1 MISVKKTNGLGA
13 VLKYRVAGLYL
24 LLAMA
29 LVACADRPALQRH
42 NEACVVID
50 NDYDIDDMM
59 AMPMVVANKQV
70 AAIVQSEGYS
80 LPEVSA
86 PALERLINGSAASPS
101 DRAIP
106 VIVGSRASESV
117 DLSRWPWL
125 GFFRDMMAHSNGLLS
140 SKPAPRQSQP
150 DYPAQVAQAVSH
162 CQSVSVLI
170 LGTYSSFVNYS
181 PRIRHQIDKV
191 VIMGKPMGQQAT
203 RHDKQSFNCAYD
215 WPACRQA
222 MGQLQGLKSFFVDI
236 PRIEGCRGP
245 APPVASCYGP
255 TLEMVQGLEGRGG
268 LREQGL
274 PGRLRQALINAFDCN
289 GFFLSGMPVVQGT
302 ACTSQST
309 WVPTE
314 VMAGPGGQMLFWDQT
329 AALFLLYPD
338 LFALNVQ
345 SAVDD
350 KPGHFEPSLF
360 NASHVQTIERMRTL
374 WTDSTN
380 RGQ

>member
-1 MISVKKTNGLGA
+1 MSSAKENDGRVA
-13 VLKYRVAGLYL
+13 VLTRCGAGLCL
-24 LLAMA
+24 LLVMA
-29 LVACADRPALQRH
+29 LGACADRPVLQAH

-59 AMPMVVANKQV
+59 AIPMVVANKQV

-86 PALERLINGSAASPS
+86 PAVDRLINGSAASPS
-101 DRAIP
+101 GRAIP
-106 VIVGSRASESV
+106 VIVGSLSTQPV
-117 DLSRWPWL
+117 GLSRWPWL
-125 GFFRDMMAHSNGLLS
+125 GFFRDMLAHSNGLLS
-140 SKPAPRQSQP
+140 SKPAPRQRQA

-170 LGTYSSFVNYS
+170 LGPFSSFVNYS

-203 RHDKQSFNCAYD
+203 GHGKLSFNCAYD
-215 WPACRQA
+215 QPACRQA

-236 PRIEGCRGP
+236 PRVEGCGGP
-245 APPVASCYGP
+245 APPVASCYSP

-274 PGRLRQALINAFDCN
+274 PGRLRQALINEFDCT
-289 GFFLSGMPVVQGT
+289 GFFQSGMPVVQGT
-302 ACTSQST
+302 TCSSRST

-329 AALFLLYPD
+329 AALFLLYPE

-350 KPGHFEPSLF
+350 VPGHFEPRLF
-360 NASHVQTIERMRTL
+360 NGSHVQTIERMGAL